1 MLSHWRN
8 PFSTGS
14 SRWFFP
20 LKALYTSAT
29 SKVVRTRAVPVALPS
44 RKKETRMSVE
54 KVVIVRRSGRRLL
67 LASVMLAL
75 GSGLLSAAAFE
86 ATAAPDQ
93 GAIRSGGTLLIAVP
107 DFDFIDPALARP
119 PDAPFSMASWPVE
132 DATCALLMR
141 YAVRLS
147 PIHYHLV
154 PEVAAGY
161 PSVSR
166 DGRTY
171 TFTIRKG
178 YRFSNGAAV
187 TAQSYA
193 SAISRLLS
201 PAMQSPAAPYLEEI
215 VGADAVQQGKALSAS
230 GVKVAGNRLSIKLTK
245 RLPDFPARMTMPY
258 LCPVSA
264 NLPIDPEGVGAPLP
278 GSGPFYIAEFVRG
291 SHVTLRQNRFYR
303 GPRVR
308 HLDRIVVQIGDD
320 PETISRKVEA
330 DQADLDLGVL
340 FSRRAELVATYGVNK
355 SRFWSFA
362 APVVFYVVMN
372 TERPLFRNN
381 VKLRQ
386 AVNFAID
393 RRALLAPFGAAGA
406 VGAVTDDYLP
416 RVTPGYIDAR
426 LYPLKRPDLRKARA
440 LARGHTRSGKAVMYT
455 CANILLACRL
465 HGQIVQSN
473 LKQIGI
479 DVEVKEFPTTVLR
492 AKFGTRGEPFDLLIH
507 RHDVAWVDPSQFVR
521 PLLDGRTIR
530 ATDNTNTAYFNSP
543 RYNRAMDQADRLS
556 GSARYDAYGRL
567 AVDIATNAAP
577 LAAFATRNE
586 KFFVSTRV
594 GCIVPAAHE
603 TPELAGLCLK

>member
-1 MLSHWRN
+1 
-8 PFSTGS
+8 
-14 SRWFFP
+14 
-20 LKALYTSAT
+20 
-29 SKVVRTRAVPVALPS
+29 
-44 RKKETRMSVE
+44 MSVE
-54 KVVIVRRSGRRLL
+54 KVVTSRWSGRRVL

-75 GSGLLSAAAFE
+75 GSGLLSTAAFE
-86 ATAAPDQ
+86 ATASPDQ
-93 GAIRSGGTLLIAVP
+93 GATRSGGTLLIAIP

-119 PDAPFSMASWPVE
+119 VGDAAPLVATWPVE

-141 YAVRLS
+141 YAVRTS
-147 PIHYHLV
+147 PIRYDLV
-154 PEVAAGY
+154 PEVAARY
-161 PSVSR
+161 PSVSH
-166 DGRTY
+166 DGKTY

-193 SAISRLLS
+193 SAIRRLLN

-215 VGADAVQQGKALSAS
+215 VGADAVQQGKAQSAS
-230 GVKVAGNRLSIKLTK
+230 GVKATGDRLIIRLTK

-258 LCPVSA
+258 LCPVPA
-264 NLPIDPEGVGAPLP
+264 NLPILPEGVGAPLP

-291 SHVTLRQNRFYR
+291 SHVTLSRNRFYH

-308 HLDRIVVQIGDD
+308 HLDRIVVEIGDD
-320 PETISRKVEA
+320 PETITRKVEA
-330 DQADLDLGVL
+330 NEVDLTLGVP
-340 FSRRAELVATYGVNK
+340 FSRRAELVARYGVNK

-362 APVVFYVVMN
+362 APVMFYVAMN

-386 AVNFAID
+386 AVSFAID
-393 RRALLAPFGAAGA
+393 RRALFAPFGAAGA

-416 RVTPGYIDAR
+416 PVMPGYINAR
-426 LYPLKRPDLRKARA
+426 VYPKRPDLENARA
-440 LARGHTRSGKAVMYT
+440 LARGRTRSRKAVFYT
-455 CANILLACRL
+455 CDNIVLACRL

-479 DVEVKEFPTTVLR
+479 DVEIKEFPNAQLF
-492 AKFGTRGEPFDLLIH
+492 AKIGTRGEPFDLLLF
-507 RHDVAWVDPSQFVR
+507 RHDVTWVDPAQFVR
-521 PLLDGRTIR
+521 PLLDGRTIK
-530 ATDNTNTAYFNSP
+530 ATGNTNRSYFNSA

-556 GSARYDAYGRL
+556 PAARYQAYARL

-577 LAAFATRNE
+577 LAAFATRNAN
-586 KFFVSTRV
+586 FFVSTRV

-603 TPELAGLCLK
+603 TPDLAALCLK